1 MHKLKKKSQIIIV
14 PFFSTA
20 AYSNSIEASD
30 FYFETQT
37 EIIAGILPPAK
48 YILFKNFHQMSDK
61 DRFYSP

>member
-1 MHKLKKKSQIIIV
+1 M

-30 FYFETQT
+30 FCFKTQT

-48 YILFKNFHQMSDK
+48 YILFNFNQMTDK

>member
-1 MHKLKKKSQIIIV
+1 M

-20 AYSNSIEASD
+20 GYSNSIEASD

-48 YILFKNFHQMSDK
+48 YILFKNFHQTSDK
-61 DRFYSP
+61 DRLYSP

>member
-1 MHKLKKKSQIIIV
+1 M

-30 FYFETQT
+30 FYFKTQT